1 MGQKEESRRKAT
13 VVYSGGDDLFIVG
26 AWDDILEL
34 SLDIQQAFQ
43 KYTEATLTI
52 SAGIGVY
59 QPKFPIHVSAY
70 EVADLEAYQLQ
81 QMIQKAFS
89 PVLRILKEPPKNPQ
103 FFPNDFFF

>member
-34 SLDIQQAFQ
+34 SLDI
-43 KYTEATLTI
+43 
-52 SAGIGVY
+52 
-59 QPKFPIHVSAY
+59 
-70 EVADLEAYQLQ
+70 
-81 QMIQKAFS
+81 
-89 PVLRILKEPPKNPQ
+89 RILKEPPKNPQ